1 MKNKLKHLKDSKLIF
16 SNKISIDELIKLL
29 IEFKNNGYEEVELK
43 EYPVG
48 YDMNSGL
55 VANQYIDCD

>member
-1 MKNKLKHLKDSKLIF
+1 MKNKKYLKDSKLIF
-16 SNKISIDELIKLL
+16 SNKISIEELIKLL
-29 IEFKNNGYEEVELK
+29 IEFKDNGYEEVEIK

-55 VANQYIDCD
+55 AANQYDNCD